1 MSLQKLIA
9 VFLVSLNLVISR
21 ADISL
26 TLSAA
31 NQFEGY
37 DYPKPRT
44 PFITGNVRFSDPETT
59 PR

>member
-1 MSLQKLIA
+1 MSLQKVIA
-9 VFLVSLNLVISR
+9 VLLISLNLVISR

-26 TLSAA
+26 KLSAS

-44 PFITGNVRFSDPETT
+44 PFITGDETT